1 MINVSLLIHD
11 DYSLALDLPDKVLYL
26 ELPKMNIN
34 KACDIAFLIAT
45 ILEFTGLFVV
55 ELHTLSEDDVCK
67 SYIADYKMKK
77 EKGQLLLP
85 ITTAVQKNND

>member
-26 ELPKMNIN
+26 ELPKMNVN
-34 KACDIAFLIAT
+34 KVCDIAFLIAT

-67 SYIADYKMKK
+67 AYIAEYNNKK
-77 EKGQLLLP
+77 EKEAAAKANNNRH
-85 ITTAVQKNND
+85 TKNND